1 MTRRVELPPATGLS
15 RRRLLA
21 VAPAAFAG
29 LLAACR
35 DRSGRASERP
45 DGADGTRTT
54 QPPAATSAPTT
65 APTTARPPKLVAA
78 VATPGS
84 GGLDRDP
91 FRLGVA
97 SGDPLPDSVILWTRL
112 NCEPT
117 APDGGLGAAAEHDL
131 QVVWDVAEDP
141 EFTRILASDLATA
154 AARDGHSVHVDVT
167 GLPADRWFHYRFRMG
182 RFTSRTGRT
191 RTAPAPDARPDRFV
205 AAVAACQHFELGT
218 YVAHRHLAAE
228 GADLVIFLGDFIY
241 EGPAGFADTRVRAH
255 PTAEALDLASYR
267 LRYAWY
273 RRDEDLQAAQA
284 CAPWA
289 VIWDDHEVVNNYA
302 GDRPSEGEP
311 SPAFAARRAAAYQAW
326 WENQPVRLARPDA
339 VHGIER
345 ELSWGRLARLVL
357 LDGRS
362 HRSPQACEGRVGT
375 SCDHLDDEDRTML
388 GPTQEAWVDSRFA
401 ASAADDVTWT
411 VLGNQTVLADLT
423 FPLAV
428 VPSTL
433 FDQWDGYPAA
443 RRRLLTAARNRGVRN
458 LVALTGDLHC
468 SVAADLELGGDLVG
482 SELVVSSISSSFA
495 GNRGDLFEL
504 GLSVLDH
511 VKLADTRRRGYVRA
525 EFGAEEAR
533 FVFRHVLDVRDPASA
548 IASTSSWRLADTR
561 RGLRKA

>member
-1 MTRRVELPPATGLS
+1 MNRPGALPRPGGLS
-15 RRRLLA
+15 RRRLLV
-21 VAPAAFAG
+21 VAPAALAG

-35 DRSGRASERP
+35 GRS
-45 DGADGTRTT
+45 DGAAAPPDRTDATRTT
-54 QPPAATSAPTT
+54 QAPTLSRAPTT
-65 APTTARPPKLVAA
+65 TRPAPPVAA
-78 VATPGS
+78 AVTPD
-84 GGLDRDP
+84 GGGIGRDP

-117 APDGGLGAAAEHDL
+117 APDGGLGPLADRDV
-131 QVVWDVAEDP
+131 QVAWDVAEDTG
-141 EFTRILASDLATA
+141 FTRIVASGLATA
-154 AARDGHSVHVDVT
+154 AARDGHSLHVDVT
-167 GLPADRWFHYRFRMG
+167 GLPADRWFHYRFRLG

-191 RTAPAPDARPDRFV
+191 RTTPAADARPDRFV

-255 PTAEALDLASYR
+255 PTAEALDLESYR

-289 VIWDDHEVVNNYA
+289 VIWDDHEVANNYA
-302 GDRPSEGEP
+302 GERPSEGEP

-326 WENQPVRLARPDA
+326 WENQPVRLARPDG

-375 SCDHLDDEDRTML
+375 GCDGLEDEDRTML
-388 GPTQEAWVDSRFA
+388 GKAQEDWVDRRFA
-401 ASAADDVTWT
+401 ASVADGVTWT
-411 VLGNQTVLADLT
+411 VLGNQTTLADLT

-468 SVAADLELGGDLVG
+468 SVAADLELGGDAVG
-482 SELVVSSISSSFA
+482 SELVVSSISSPFA
-495 GNRGDLFEL
+495 GNKGDLFEL

-511 VKLADTRRRGYVRA
+511 VKLADTSRRGYVRA
-525 EFGAEEAR
+525 EFVADEAR
-533 FVFRHVLDVRDPASA
+533 FVFRHVLDVRDPDSA
-548 IASTSSWRLADTR
+548 IASTSSWRLTDGR
-561 RGLRKA
+561 HGLRKA